1 MRRFITSADDE
12 IGKRLHCS
20 WVQCLWRLFF
30 HSLTVSWTYECS
42 HKARRW
48 IDEFVRRSSII
59 GCVPRDH
66 SDSDVS
72 CATWGS
78 IFGSDVQTF
87 QTLPDIW
94 VWSTRNKRMSGCFW
108 ALYAMSSGQTPRLS
122 FGLVEPNVGYV
133 VQCFSGHHRK
143 RSACL
148 TCHLLTIAYHPE
160 TSKLVQMDTTVP
172 SRWHAKIC
180 EINKLLP
187 NWQVSNGDHLTV
199 NQESKSAPTAIIC
212 SSLRVFLAAVQ
223 KVDV

>member
-12 IGKRLHCS
+12 IGKILHCS

-122 FGLVEPNVGYV
+122 FGLVEPNVGYGSSM
-133 VQCFSGHHRK
+133 FLWSPPKAISMLDMPSLDH
-143 RSACL
+143 SLSSWNFEAC
-148 TCHLLTIAYHPE
+148 
-160 TSKLVQMDTTVP
+160 
-172 SRWHAKIC
+172 
-180 EINKLLP
+180 
-187 NWQVSNGDHLTV
+187 SNGY
-199 NQESKSAPTAIIC
+199 NRSES
-212 SSLRVFLAAVQ
+212 LARQ
-223 KVDV
+223 NMRD